1 MKMQIETD
9 SLTQNEQD
17 LFFRIAKG
25 NFVFC
30 EDCALC
36 DKTYPH
42 TWQCPK
48 CWRNSR
54 RSGREC
60 ESDGYKYLLEF

>member
-9 SLTQNEQD
+9 SLTPNEQD

-42 TWQCPK
+42 TWQCPN
-48 CWRNSR
+48 RMASV
-54 RSGREC
+54 SEGDYC
-60 ESDGYKYLLEF
+60 ESGWKKLDCEGH